1 MARYIFSKN
10 PDSKGVYEIHKKHE
24 CDHLPNLKDQIKL
37 GDFSSYSNALFDA
50 KRNFPDKNLMD
61 VNIAVSNVIT
71 INLKGLRPFFS
82 FFSKYLPALELHF
95 HNT

>member
-50 KRNFPDKNLMD
+50 ERNFPDKKFD
-61 VNIAVSNVIT
+61 
-71 INLKGLRPFFS
+71 GC
-82 FFSKYLPALELHF
+82 KYCCLEC
-95 HNT
+95 NND